1 MIRNIE
7 KIAKRQV
14 KTNFNCRESFKV
26 VRNLYGQFGV
36 EIFKH
41 IVRLEREKSKN
52 NQINN
57 LSLMVN

>member
-26 VRNLYGQFGV
+26 VRSMYGQFGV
-36 EIFKH
+36 EIFKQL
-41 IVRLEREKSKN
+41 VRIEREKIK
-52 NQINN
+52 
-57 LSLMVN
+57 SLTLVAI

>member
-26 VRNLYGQFGV
+26 VRSMYGQFGV
-36 EIFKH
+36 EIFKQL
-41 IVRLEREKSKN
+41 VRLEKEKSKH

-57 LSLMVN
+57 LSLISI